1 MKRAILMTSSR
12 DLEDTVVG
20 GGWRRD
26 VEWIRRMREGM
37 VAPVDTMGCHK
48 LADPLAEPKV
58 HRFQVLV
65 ALMLSSQTRDEVNA
79 AAMKRLKDHGLSIE
93 KILEFKVTDLEQV
106 LCPVGFYKRKAN
118 YLQQAAQILKNQYS
132 GDIPDTL
139 DGLCSLPGVGPKM
152 ANLVMQIAWDK
163 CEGIAV
169 DTHVH
174 RISNRLGWIKT
185 NTPEKTQ
192 KALEI
197 LLPKEEWQPINHL
210 LVGFGQMLCQPVRP
224 KCSTC
229 LCRFTCPSS
238 TAKKE
243 EEAGSSEMKKEVKE
257 EVEET
262 NETMEVKIRSKKTK
276 KEVKTMSEAAE
287 AGPSEIKKRSRKR
300 WKR

>member
-1 MKRAILMTSSR
+1 MKRLVTSSSTAVTVAA
-12 DLEDTVVG
+12 DLEDTVVVK
-20 GGWRRD
+20 WRRD
-26 VEWIRRMREGM
+26 VDWIQKMRKDM
-37 VAPVDTMGCHK
+37 MAPVDTMGCHK
-48 LADPLAEPKV
+48 LADPLAKPEV

-93 KILEFKVTDLEQV
+93 KILEFPVPDLERI
-106 LCPVGFYKRKAN
+106 LCPVGFYKRKAV
-118 YLQQAAQILKNQYS
+118 YLQQTAKILVDKYS
-132 GDIPDTL
+132 GDIPDSL

-152 ANLVMQIAWDK
+152 ANLVMQIAWNK

-185 NTPEKTQ
+185 DTPEKTR

-197 LLPKEEWQPINHL
+197 LLPKSEWQPINHL
-210 LVGFGQMLCQPVRP
+210 LVGFGQMLCQPLRP

-238 TAKKE
+238 TDKKMKKE
-243 EEAGSSEMKKEVKE
+243 ESDE
-257 EVEET
+257 
-262 NETMEVKIRSKKTK
+262 
-276 KEVKTMSEAAE
+276 E
-287 AGPSEIKKRSRKR
+287 AGPSEKPKKLKIEVEKEVKIEKIEEEESVEIEKPKKSRKATI
-300 WKR
+300 